1 MDIAPMT
8 KRDKILLYAVLM
20 LAFIVLYVRFLLI
33 PGIGSLQQARADLT
47 EAQDAQITMQETI
60 LQAGVNAA
68 DKNTAWGELQT
79 ANARYYSILTSDEL
93 DTLVTGLELNHS
105 MQPVSLSIGQPLTQ
119 SMTGYIAG
127 TQAGQSPA
135 PAGSAAAA
143 VTADQVDTTAAGNAL
158 LQQFL
163 AADLVPYYDQPGYLQ
178 TSDVTFSCSGEASN
192 FLSLLDDLADNYPSR
207 LSGGQQQRVA
217 LARILASKPDVLML
231 DEPFSALDY
240 YLKENL
246 QLELLEVLG
255 MYQGDILMVTHN
267 RDEIYRFCQNI
278 YVLDQGQVVTSG
290 GTKQVFKDPK
300 TIAAA
305 KLTGCKNI
313 EAIEIISGHHLRV
326 PAWNAD
332 IHLQRTIP
340 ENTKAIGI
348 RAHYFRL
355 PEPGETEN
363 VLPCHCRQLLE
374 DPFEVTIIMEN
385 GIWWKIPNDIWRKT
399 YGQTVPEWF
408 MIPDESILFLV

>member
-47 EAQDAQITMQETI
+47 EAQDAQIAMQETI

-127 TQAGQSPA
+127 AQAGQSPA
-135 PAGSAAAA
+135 PAGSAAPA

-192 FLSLLDDLADNYPSR
+192 FLSLLDDLADNYPSIQ
-207 LSGGQQQRVA
+207 LQN
-217 LARILASKPDVLML
+217 
-231 DEPFSALDY
+231 FS
-240 YLKENL
+240 
-246 QLELLEVLG
+246 
-255 MYQGDILMVTHN
+255 ITT
-267 RDEIYRFCQNI
+267 RSF
-278 YVLDQGQVVTSG
+278 
-290 GTKQVFKDPK
+290 
-300 TIAAA
+300 AAA
-305 KLTGCKNI
+305 DGTSS
-313 EAIEIISGHHLRV
+313 SGSIYNVTLR
-326 PAWNAD
+326 
-332 IHLQRTIP
+332 I
-340 ENTKAIGI
+340 
-348 RAHYFRL
+348 
-355 PEPGETEN
+355 
-363 VLPCHCRQLLE
+363 VLCDKGGVQP
-374 DPFEVTIIMEN
+374 
-385 GIWWKIPNDIWRKT
+385 
-399 YGQTVPEWF
+399 
-408 MIPDESILFLV
+408 

>member
-1 MDIAPMT
+1 MDIAPT

-105 MQPVSLSIGQPLTQ
+105 MQPVSQ

-192 FLSLLDDLADNYPSR
+192 FLSLLDDLADNYPSIQ
-207 LSGGQQQRVA
+207 LQN
-217 LARILASKPDVLML
+217 
-231 DEPFSALDY
+231 FS
-240 YLKENL
+240 
-246 QLELLEVLG
+246 
-255 MYQGDILMVTHN
+255 ITT
-267 RDEIYRFCQNI
+267 RSF
-278 YVLDQGQVVTSG
+278 
-290 GTKQVFKDPK
+290 
-300 TIAAA
+300 AAA
-305 KLTGCKNI
+305 DGTSS
-313 EAIEIISGHHLRV
+313 SGSIYNVTLR
-326 PAWNAD
+326 
-332 IHLQRTIP
+332 I
-340 ENTKAIGI
+340 
-348 RAHYFRL
+348 
-355 PEPGETEN
+355 
-363 VLPCHCRQLLE
+363 VLCDKGGVQP
-374 DPFEVTIIMEN
+374 
-385 GIWWKIPNDIWRKT
+385 
-399 YGQTVPEWF
+399 
-408 MIPDESILFLV
+408 

>member
-20 LAFIVLYVRFLLI
+20 LGFIVLYVRFLLI

-163 AADLVPYYDQPGYLQ
+163 AADLVPSYDQPGYLQ

-192 FLSLLDDLADNYPSR
+192 FLSLLDDLADNYPSIQ
-207 LSGGQQQRVA
+207 LQN
-217 LARILASKPDVLML
+217 
-231 DEPFSALDY
+231 FS
-240 YLKENL
+240 
-246 QLELLEVLG
+246 
-255 MYQGDILMVTHN
+255 ITT
-267 RDEIYRFCQNI
+267 RSF
-278 YVLDQGQVVTSG
+278 
-290 GTKQVFKDPK
+290 
-300 TIAAA
+300 AAA
-305 KLTGCKNI
+305 DGTSS
-313 EAIEIISGHHLRV
+313 SGSIYNVTLRV
-326 PAWNAD
+326 
-332 IHLQRTIP
+332 
-340 ENTKAIGI
+340 
-348 RAHYFRL
+348 
-355 PEPGETEN
+355 
-363 VLPCHCRQLLE
+363 VLCNKGGVQP
-374 DPFEVTIIMEN
+374 
-385 GIWWKIPNDIWRKT
+385 
-399 YGQTVPEWF
+399 
-408 MIPDESILFLV
+408 

>member
-8 KRDKILLYAVLM
+8 KRDKILLYVVLM

-68 DKNTAWGELQT
+68 DKNTAY
-79 ANARYYSILTSDEL
+79 ARYYSILTSDEL

-158 LQQFL
+158 LEQFL

-192 FLSLLDDLADNYPSR
+192 FLSLLDDLADNYPSIQ
-207 LSGGQQQRVA
+207 LQN
-217 LARILASKPDVLML
+217 
-231 DEPFSALDY
+231 FS
-240 YLKENL
+240 
-246 QLELLEVLG
+246 
-255 MYQGDILMVTHN
+255 ITT
-267 RDEIYRFCQNI
+267 RSF
-278 YVLDQGQVVTSG
+278 
-290 GTKQVFKDPK
+290 
-300 TIAAA
+300 AAA
-305 KLTGCKNI
+305 DGTSS
-313 EAIEIISGHHLRV
+313 SGSIYNVTLRV
-326 PAWNAD
+326 
-332 IHLQRTIP
+332 
-340 ENTKAIGI
+340 
-348 RAHYFRL
+348 
-355 PEPGETEN
+355 
-363 VLPCHCRQLLE
+363 VLCDKGGVQP
-374 DPFEVTIIMEN
+374 
-385 GIWWKIPNDIWRKT
+385 
-399 YGQTVPEWF
+399 
-408 MIPDESILFLV
+408 